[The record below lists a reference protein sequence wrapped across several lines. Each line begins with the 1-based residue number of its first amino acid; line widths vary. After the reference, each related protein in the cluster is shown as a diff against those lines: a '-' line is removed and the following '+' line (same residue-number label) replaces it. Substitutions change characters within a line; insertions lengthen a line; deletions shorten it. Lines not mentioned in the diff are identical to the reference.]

1 MDDSNVGGYV
11 ESYDDNRR
19 RPIEFNIEDFVI
31 MKVLPWKG
39 VFWFKN
45 KGKLS
50 PRKCSADKSSVI
62 TLDDIEIDPELT
74 FREEPVTILGQKSRQ
89 LRNKVIPL
97 VKEQWKYRKGTSIRW
112 ELEEK
117 MRIRYPH
124 LFQE

>member
-1 MDDSNVGGYV
+1 MKGIHNTFHI
-11 ESYDDNRR
+11 SY
-19 RPIEFNIEDFVI
+19 
-31 MKVLPWKG
+31 L
-39 VFWFKN
+39 
-45 KGKLS
+45 
-50 PRKCSADKSSVI
+50 RKCSADKSSVI

-74 FREEPVTILGQKSRQ
+74 FREEQVTILGQKSRQ